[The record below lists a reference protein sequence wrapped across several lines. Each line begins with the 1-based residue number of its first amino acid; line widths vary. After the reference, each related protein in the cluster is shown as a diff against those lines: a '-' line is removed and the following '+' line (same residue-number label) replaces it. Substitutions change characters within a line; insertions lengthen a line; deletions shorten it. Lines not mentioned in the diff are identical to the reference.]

1 MHGFSNHLI
10 ASQPSTVNYFS
21 STRLHASQL
30 VEALYSNFG
39 ETKFPWDKP
48 TQSPARTILPDT
60 APIPW
65 VFYPHKEHVDLN
77 LSSENSACRWLFFWE
92 KGRKGRYTHWLAG
105 SWVLSGLRGTLLCWW
120 TIWYLSTNYS
130 LHIFNFEQAPNLTCK
145 IPKSASPGAYILHR
159 PFWGGLYTEEKF
171 AHQNRPGL
179 HCVGGKFTSP
189 NRLG

>member
-21 STRLHASQL
+21 STRLHAWQL

-65 VFYPHKEHVDLN
+65 VF
-77 LSSENSACRWLFFWE
+77 
-92 KGRKGRYTHWLAG
+92 
-105 SWVLSGLRGTLLCWW
+105 
-120 TIWYLSTNYS
+120 
-130 LHIFNFEQAPNLTCK
+130 
-145 IPKSASPGAYILHR
+145 
-159 PFWGGLYTEEKF
+159 
-171 AHQNRPGL
+171 
-179 HCVGGKFTSP
+179 
-189 NRLG
+189 